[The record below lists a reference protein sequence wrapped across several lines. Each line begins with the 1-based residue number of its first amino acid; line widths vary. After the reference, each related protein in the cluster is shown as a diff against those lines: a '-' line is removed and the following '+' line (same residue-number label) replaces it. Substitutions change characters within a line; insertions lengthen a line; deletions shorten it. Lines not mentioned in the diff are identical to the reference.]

1 MIPNDPVILLSY
13 INTLLRDRYSSLSAL
28 CEDQQL
34 DAQDILDKLSH
45 IDYSYDEE
53 KNQFIWKFWFI

>member
-13 INTLLRDRYSSLSAL
+13 INTLLRDHYSSLSAL

-34 DAQDILDKLSH
+34 DARDILDKLSS

-53 KNQFIWKFWFI
+53 KNQFI

>member
-53 KNQFIWKFWFI
+53 KNQFV

>member
-53 KNQFIWKFWFI
+53 KNQFI

>member
-1 MIPNDPVILLSY
+1 MLPNDPVILLSY
-13 INTLLRDRYSSLSAL
+13 INTLLRDRYPSLSAL

-34 DAQDILDKLSH
+34 DAQDIQGRLAL

-53 KNQFIWKFWFI
+53 KNQFI

>member
-34 DAQDILDKLSH
+34 DARDILDKLSS

-53 KNQFIWKFWFI
+53 KNQFI

>member
-1 MIPNDPVILLSY
+1 MKGRASMIPNDPVILLSY

-34 DAQDILDKLSH
+34 DARDILDKLSS

-53 KNQFIWKFWFI
+53 KNQFV